1 MDVIDKISFVYN
13 LYDFQGMQSIPYN
26 TLCLLFRSAGKG
38 LNKICTPELSTLNI
52 SLLDSNQVDV
62 LTDPFSPNLYQ
73 STPLLTNYDIVLEY
87 CCSDLIVMSWLK
99 FFSQNDKN
107 IPGGMFSGDDVLDF
121 SNVQQSTYA
130 HRVRTALE
138 MQKDATRTISSDFD
152 SYYTPSVRAV
162 AVQVAKFEKEKSI
175 VMEREGSNNEEKGQ
189 EEGKG
194 GEEGIR
200 SDINNEEGKEH
211 RAEKGDGE
219 EKGGDA
225 GEEGKEEGEGEGEGE
240 GETGEG
246 ESKRTVLS
254 LENTEDMNNED
265 ENEDNE
271 EKNLDLDLDID
282 VDGIVEDTDDL
293 SLVDNEEG
301 GGGGGGGEEQEG
313 GDEEEDGE
321 EEDSLGERS
330 DSGEG
335 QEREVEGEREGE
347 EEMVPMV
354 KAKLLKTPYPFDSIN
369 YNK

>member
-1 MDVIDKISFVYN
+1 MDIIDKISFVYN

-38 LNKICTPELSTLNI
+38 LSKICTPELSTLNI

-87 CCSDLIVMSWLK
+87 CCSDPTILSWLK
-99 FFSQNDKN
+99 FFTQNDKN
-107 IPGGMFSGDDVLDF
+107 IPGGTFYGENVLDLN
-121 SNVQQSTYA
+121 NVQQSTDV

-138 MQKDATRTISSDFD
+138 MQKDATRTFSSDFD

-162 AVQVAKFEKEKSI
+162 AVQVSKFEKGKSE
-175 VMEREGSNNEEKGQ
+175 VVERESSDYEEKGQ
-189 EEGKG
+189 DEGKG
-194 GEEGIR
+194 GEEGMR
-200 SDINNEEGKEH
+200 SEEGKEE
-211 RAEKGDGE
+211 RAEKGDCE

-225 GEEGKEEGEGEGEGE
+225 EEEERKEEGEGK
-240 GETGEG
+240 TGEG
-246 ESKRTVLS
+246 ESKETVLS
-254 LENTEDMNNED
+254 LKNTEDMNS
-265 ENEDNE
+265 ENENGE

-293 SLVDNEEG
+293 SLGDNEE
-301 GGGGGGGEEQEG
+301 GGGGEEQEG
-313 GDEEEDGE
+313 GDEGEDGE
-321 EEDSLGERS
+321 EEDSLGDSS
-330 DSGEG
+330 DREGGGGEEGEG
-335 QEREVEGEREGE
+335 EG
-347 EEMVPMV
+347 EMVPMV

>member
-13 LYDFQGMQSIPYN
+13 LYDFQGMRSIPYN

-62 LTDPFSPNLYQ
+62 LTDPFSPHSYQ

-87 CCSDLIVMSWLK
+87 CCSEPIILSWLK
-99 FFSQNDKN
+99 FFTQNDKN
-107 IPGGMFSGDDVLDF
+107 IPGGAFSSDNVLDF
-121 SNVQQSTYA
+121 NNVQQSTYV

-162 AVQVAKFEKEKSI
+162 AVQVAKFEKEKSV
-175 VMEREGSNNEEKGQ
+175 VMERESSNNEEKGQ

-194 GEEGIR
+194 GEEGMR
-200 SDINNEEGKEH
+200 SDINNEEGKEE
-211 RAEKGDGE
+211 RAEKGDRE
-219 EKGGDA
+219 EKDGDA
-225 GEEGKEEGEGEGEGE
+225 GAEERKEEGEGENE
-240 GETGEG
+240 EG
-246 ESKRTVLS
+246 ESKEPVLS
-254 LENTEDMNNED
+254 LRNTEDMNY
-265 ENEDNE
+265 ENENENGE

-301 GGGGGGGEEQEG
+301 VEAGEEQEG
-313 GDEEEDGE
+313 GDEGGDEGEDRE
-321 EEDSLGERS
+321 EEDSLGDRS
-330 DSGEG
+330 D
-335 QEREVEGEREGE
+335 REEGE
-347 EEMVPMV
+347 EEGEGKGEGEGEGEMVPMV